1 MTDEQIQAWRKA
13 LAAAGYDP
21 IKVAETIERFNEAIR
36 ILAEELA
43 KALNVIFNGLAE
55 SLEELEKC
63 GVFDYEQTARKKR
76 QQRDRRMVAKR
87 SNAASFRQYKAK
99 ETAWRTQKRTGARRR
114 EWRGPWK
121 ES

>member
-1 MTDEQIQAWRKA
+1 MMDERVQAWMRA
-13 LAAAGYDP
+13 FELAGIDE
-21 IKVAETIERFNEAIR
+21 ET
-36 ILAEELA
+36 LAEVLKKIADSIQVAFEKLIDE
-43 KALNVIFNGLAE
+43 VISLCRPVSE
-55 SLEELEKC
+55 MLEEMEKC